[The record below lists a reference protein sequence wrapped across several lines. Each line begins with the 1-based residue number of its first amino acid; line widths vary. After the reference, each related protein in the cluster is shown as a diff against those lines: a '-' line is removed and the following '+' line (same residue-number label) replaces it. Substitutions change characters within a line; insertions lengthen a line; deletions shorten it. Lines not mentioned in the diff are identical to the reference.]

1 MGAFHNVY
9 DATVAHVFDAR
20 QGVAAGNS
28 STATFLNLI
37 ADPFQTQVQ
46 VNSIYAA
53 IIWSFAV
60 SGALFL
66 LFILLR
72 PRDSQV
78 YARRLKVADEK
89 HAPRSLD
96 RSLLGF
102 IPAMRDVKEQEMV
115 CFPGTPN
122 HSFAR
127 ICRSWIFRDGLTNEF
142 PPTG

>member
-1 MGAFHNVY
+1 MGGIHDIH
-9 DATVAHVFDAR
+9 DAILSHILEAR
-20 QGVAAGNS
+20 QAVTQGNS

-37 ADPFQTQVQ
+37 ADPFETQVQ
-46 VNSIYAA
+46 ANSIYAA
-53 IIWSFAV
+53 LVWSFAV
-60 SGALFL
+60 SGGLFL

-102 IPAMRDVKEQEMV
+102 IPAIRDVKEQEMV
-115 CFPGTPN
+115 
-122 HSFAR
+122 
-127 ICRSWIFRDGLTNEF
+127 GLWNQEASLS
-142 PPTG
+142 PH